1 MILGPFSVIKRKSRI
16 CHCEHL
22 KGAWQ
27 SDEVVARAKPVAISV
42 YQAII
47 KRDCFVLLAM
57 TSFPDLYRVIIFRVI
72 PQLWGVR
79 YAG

>member
-27 SDEVVARAKPVAISV
+27 SDEVVARAKPAAIP
-42 YQAII
+42 
-47 KRDCFVLLAM
+47 RDPSLGSGQGLLRF
-57 TSFPDLYRVIIFRVI
+57 TRNDILP
-72 PQLWGVR
+72 
-79 YAG
+79 